1 MKRAAAVLMFAA
13 GMAVAAAPDPQAEA
27 RETVAAFAGGLSN
40 DNPELALSYVDKTR
54 FPGYEAFARNLRAL
68 LQQFEVTSSIA
79 PVGSEG
85 TEEKQVVQ
93 LDWYV
98 EIRAKSGELE
108 LVRRRETV
116 RCTVERVSAASKK
129 WRITNLDPS
138 RLLELPRLPR

>member
-1 MKRAAAVLMFAA
+1 MLAAGTAVAAAA
-13 GMAVAAAPDPQAEA
+13 AAAPDPQTEA

-40 DNPELALSYVDKTR
+40 DNSELALSYVDKAK
-54 FPGYEAFARNLRAL
+54 FPGYDAFARNLRAL

-79 PVGSEG
+79 PVGSDG
-85 TEEKQVVQ
+85 DDAKQVVQ